1 MYQKKER
8 KKKKKTIPRD
18 GPGTHE
24 KTMCVKCNKTIKHF
38 ILCNLM
44 RNGVLKN
51 NIAFQCP
58 ITHHIALNEVQ

>member
-8 KKKKKTIPRD
+8 KKRKRQSLESVQEHKKKRGVLNVI
-18 GPGTHE
+18 
-24 KTMCVKCNKTIKHF
+24 KQLKHF
-38 ILCNLM
+38 ILCNMM
-44 RNGVLKN
+44 RYGVLKN